1 MVLMSTYLGF
11 GQTTIFEEN
20 GGGDA
25 PTGWTFENN
34 VSSNNID
41 KGSYWLVEPGN
52 PSDQITTSSYDLS
65 SYTDATFSFK
75 FKSFGSNT
83 HNSAKIEVS
92 LDGGATYTQTIITNI
107 TTSSYLTVGPYSLDN
122 LSNQVVIKIANN
134 GTSGRGLRLQD
145 LKLVASGVSSTN
157 TQVQFTAAEASV
169 SEGIGTYNLEFAILN
184 EDTAATSFDVAL
196 TSGDASE
203 INNYSTQTITFPA
216 NSATNQTATITVT
229 DDTDFEPDDTLTF
242 TIQNVTG
249 GNSAEVGSQD
259 AFNLTITNNDAT
271 PPTTLPYNEDFT
283 SCDTAE
289 WTPFDES
296 ASKEWT
302 CTYGAYTMNGY
313 DYNNNDNDIDW
324 LISDFTI
331 DFSTYNNPIIDVTTK
346 EKYGNT
352 TNEAGEFELRYSTD
366 YSGSGDPTTAT
377 WTALTFNPNN
387 TSSGGDY
394 SASSITSVEAS
405 GITGVAYLAFVYNET
420 AGAEEWVI
428 ENVSIDNVTPKD
440 QDTEIY
446 ESTTPITATTLTAE
460 DNTTAATFVDVF
472 AFNIEDQGTS
482 DGLPT
487 NITTM
492 RFVPA
497 TNNTADWTDHL
508 QGITLHDD
516 NSNNYTPTTT
526 TIEDDEIVLTFSTP
540 IAIADATEVKFFLGV
555 YLNTTNITDGS
566 ILEFNI
572 PETASGFT
580 ADTAGS
586 GFASSLLLEDV
597 NSSQFTID
605 VEVTQLAFTQQPT
618 DTEIEAIMTPQVTVA
633 AVDTNG
639 NIDTDYNSDIT
650 ITSTGTLIGTSIVAN
665 AINGVATFAT
675 LIHTVIENG
684 LTLTANDDN
693 YAGPVTSNTF
703 NCNAIPSY
711 GWQITGENTEF
722 TIDFDNTILNVNN
735 GQFDASGFSP
745 TPSEGQLNSSAWAIS
760 GLQDGTLTFNG
771 DEESDNDFGK
781 GTSNGNVTSGGLYA
795 FETSTNNYSLGAQP
809 TTSDFTPGNI
819 FLKSQNKTGATVTSI
834 TLDYILYVNN
844 NENRATTFEVYYSND
859 NNTYTEIEDLTHT
872 STASDDD
879 NSWTAVQRSTT
890 ITGLNITNNTF
901 FYINWKNY
909 DASVSGSRDEFAI
922 DDIKINFNPILPVT
936 YTYNGTEWQPSTP
949 IGNATDI
956 DDIII
961 TSGDVTFNNDITAN
975 TITVNPGASLTINAS
990 TTTNTTTGLTLQSTA
1005 TSFASVIVD
1014 GTLTGTVNYQRF
1026 VNATANGNDLIA
1038 PPLVGQTWADFLTN
1052 NQSVLLSSGTTYGFA
1067 PFDKTAIP
1075 AQYVN
1080 YTDATVSALVN
1091 GLGYRTATAAGE
1103 TLTFTGTVAT
1113 APVVAPITTSGAGY
1127 EQWNLIG
1134 NPFPSYITLSEFL
1147 AENNAKFAT
1156 EEAGVYGYNGSD
1168 FTVYNLAYAQAN
1180 PGTRIAPGQ
1189 GFYVAA
1195 ATVAETVTFTN
1206 AMRAI
1211 GTEDDFINGR
1221 TNNTSISHLQL
1232 QLNTASNSTATE
1244 FYFTANASQ
1253 GLDHGYDAARFG
1265 NTIPEFALYSHL
1277 VQDNQ
1282 GRAMLVQ
1289 SLSDNDLTNV
1299 TIALGVNANQGEQ
1312 MTFSINASTIPETV
1326 QVYLE
1331 DNVTNTFTL
1340 LNTGDYTITPNETI
1354 NGTGRFFLRY
1364 ADSALN
1370 TVENELNGINV
1381 FAKSDTKTIE
1391 IRGLL
1396 AHKTTCTLYDI
1407 QGRAIKTE
1415 TLNTNTNAQA
1425 ITTNNLSAGVY
1436 IVKLTNNTQQ
1446 KTQKVII
1453 K

>member
-1 MVLMSTYLGF
+1 
-11 GQTTIFEEN
+11 
-20 GGGDA
+20 
-25 PTGWTFENN
+25 
-34 VSSNNID
+34 
-41 KGSYWLVEPGN
+41 
-52 PSDQITTSSYDLS
+52 
-65 SYTDATFSFK
+65 
-75 FKSFGSNT
+75 
-83 HNSAKIEVS
+83 
-92 LDGGATYTQTIITNI
+92 
-107 TTSSYLTVGPYSLDN
+107 
-122 LSNQVVIKIANN
+122 
-134 GTSGRGLRLQD
+134 
-145 LKLVASGVSSTN
+145 
-157 TQVQFTAAEASV
+157 
-169 SEGIGTYNLEFAILN
+169 
-184 EDTAATSFDVAL
+184 
-196 TSGDASE
+196 
-203 INNYSTQTITFPA
+203 
-216 NSATNQTATITVT
+216 
-229 DDTDFEPDDTLTF
+229 
-242 TIQNVTG
+242 
-249 GNSAEVGSQD
+249 
-259 AFNLTITNNDAT
+259 
-271 PPTTLPYNEDFT
+271 
-283 SCDTAE
+283 
-289 WTPFDES
+289 
-296 ASKEWT
+296 
-302 CTYGAYTMNGY
+302 MNGY
-313 DYNNNDNDIDW
+313 GNSNDIDW

-331 DFSTYNNPIIDVTTK
+331 DFSVHTNPIIDVTTK

-387 TSSGGDY
+387 TSSGGSY
-394 SASSITSVEAS
+394 SASSTTSVDAS
-405 GITGVAYLAFVYNET
+405 GITGIAYLAFVYDT
-420 AGAEEWVI
+420 AAGSGAEEWVI
-428 ENVSIDNVTPKD
+428 ENVSIDNVIAKD

-446 ESTTPITATTLTAE
+446 ESATPITATTLTAE
-460 DNTTAATFVDVF
+460 DNTTAATSKDVF

-487 NITTM
+487 HITTM

-508 QGITLHDD
+508 QGITLYDD
-516 NSNNYTPTTT
+516 SLNDYTPTTT

-540 IAIADATEVKFFLGV
+540 IVIADATAVEFFLGV

-586 GFASSLLLEDV
+586 GFASSLPSGEV

-605 VEVTQLAFTQQPT
+605 VEVAQLVFTQQPT

-633 AVDTNG
+633 AVDANG
-639 NIDTDYNSDIT
+639 NIDTDYDLDIT
-650 ITSTGTLIGTSIVAN
+650 ITSSGILTGTSIVAS
-665 AINGVATFAT
+665 ATNGVATFAT
-675 LIHTVIENG
+675 LIHTVVANG
-684 LTLTANDDN
+684 LTLTANDDD

-722 TIDFDNTILNVNN
+722 TIDFDNTVLNINN

-760 GLQDGTLTFNG
+760 GLSDGSLDFNATKTSG
-771 DEESDNDFGK
+771 DFTR
-781 GTSNGNVTSGGLYA
+781 GTSDGGVSSGGLYA

-809 TTSDFTPGNI
+809 TGSDFTPGNI
-819 FLKSQNKTGATVTSI
+819 FLKSQNKTGATVTTI
-834 TLDYILYVNN
+834 TVQYTLYVNN
-844 NENRATTFEVYYSND
+844 NEAKASFYKFKYSD
-859 NNTYTEIEDLTHT
+859 DDNTYIEIEDQAYT
-872 STASDDD
+872 STASADN
-879 NSWTAVQRSTT
+879 NSWTAIQRSTT
-890 ITGLNITNNTF
+890 ITDLNIANNAF
-901 FYINWKNY
+901 FYLNWNTD
-909 DASVSGSRDEFAI
+909 DASGSSSRDEFAI

-936 YTYNGTEWQPSTP
+936 YTYNGTDWLPSEPT
-949 IGNATDI
+949 GNATDI

-961 TSGDVTFNNDITAN
+961 TSGDVTFNNDISAN
-975 TITVNPGASLTINAS
+975 TITINPGASLTINTG
-990 TTTNTTTGLTLQSTA
+990 TTVNTTIGLTLQSTA

-1038 PPLVGQTWADFLTN
+1038 PPFVGQTWADFLTN
-1052 NQSVLLSSGTTYGFA
+1052 NQSVLLSSGSTYGFA

-1080 YTDATVSALVN
+1080 YTEATVSALVN

-1113 APVVAPITTSGAGY
+1113 APVAAPITTSGAGY

-1156 EEAGVYGYNGSD
+1156 EEAGIYGYNGSD

-1180 PGTRIAPGQ
+1180 PGTQIAPGQ

-1206 AMRAI
+1206 TMRTT
-1211 GTEDDFINGR
+1211 GTDDDFINGR
-1221 TNNTSISHLQL
+1221 TNNTSISYLQL
-1232 QLNTASNSTATE
+1232 QLSTASNATATE

-1299 TIALGVNANQGEQ
+1299 TVALGVNANQGEQ
-1312 MTFSINASTIPETV
+1312 ITFSINESTLPQTV

-1340 LNTGDYTITPNETI
+1340 LNTGDYTITPSESV

-1370 TVENELNGINV
+1370 TSQNELNSLNV
-1381 FAKSDTKTIE
+1381 FAQAETKTIE

-1407 QGRAIKTE
+1407 QGRAIKTVS
-1415 TLNTNTNAQA
+1415 LNTNTNTQA
-1425 ITTNNLSAGVY
+1425 IATNNLSTGVY
-1436 IVKLTNNTQQ
+1436 IVKLTNSTQQ

>member
-1 MVLMSTYLGF
+1 MKKFYLLLMVLMSTYLGF
-11 GQTTIFEEN
+11 GQTTIFENSCDNQTASDWSFSDTSQQSGYWKIDEVDGYVTSETFGAYSDLVLVTN
-20 GGGDA
+20 LRSYGGGSTANCLIEISTDNGA
-25 PTGWTFENN
+25 TWDGVSQSFTDLANTYINYTFNIGTLTGSTNKIRWLRNTGTKA
-34 VSSNNID
+34 VRVNNI
-41 KGSYWLVEPGN
+41 KLQG
-52 PSDQITTSSYDLS
+52 TLS
-65 SYTDATFSFK
+65 T
-75 FKSFGSNT
+75 
-83 HNSAKIEVS
+83 
-92 LDGGATYTQTIITNI
+92 
-107 TTSSYLTVGPYSLDN
+107 
-122 LSNQVVIKIANN
+122 
-134 GTSGRGLRLQD
+134 
-145 LKLVASGVSSTN
+145 TN

-184 EDTAATSFDVAL
+184 EDVAATNFEVAL
-196 TSGDASE
+196 TTGDASE

-259 AFNLTITNNDAT
+259 TFNLTITNNDAT

-283 SCDTAE
+283 DCGTAE

-302 CTYGAYTMNGY
+302 CTYGAYTMNGFG
-313 DYNNNDNDIDW
+313 NNDDIDW

-331 DFSTYNNPIIDVTTK
+331 DFSAYTNPIIDVTTK

-352 TNEAGEFELRYSTD
+352 TNEVGEFELRYSTD

-387 TSSGGDY
+387 TSSGGGY
-394 SASSITSVEAS
+394 SPSSITSVEAS
-405 GITGVAYLAFVYNET
+405 GITGVAYLAFVYDT
-420 AGAEEWVI
+420 AAGSGAEEWVI
-428 ENVSIDNVTPKD
+428 ENVSIDNVIAKD

-446 ESTTPITATTLTAE
+446 ESTTPITAITLTAE
-460 DNTTAATFVDVF
+460 DNTTVATSVDVF

-492 RFVPA
+492 RFVPG

-508 QGITLHDD
+508 QGITLYDD
-516 NSNNYTPTTT
+516 SLNDYTPTTT

-540 IAIADATEVKFFLGV
+540 IAIADATAVEFFLGV

-586 GFASSLLLEDV
+586 GFASSLPSGEV

-650 ITSTGTLIGTSIVAN
+650 ITSTGTLTGTSIVAN
-665 AINGVATFAT
+665 ATNGVATFAT

-684 LTLTANDDN
+684 LTLTANDG

-703 NCNAIPSY
+703 NSNAIVIVPSLIISEVADPDNNASNGRFVELY
-711 GWQITGENTEF
+711 NNGTT
-722 TIDFDNTILNVNN
+722 TIDLDAQNIYLVKQVNGNNINDITLTGTINPGEVYVISGSTSFNNTYGFDSNNNNNQVSGNGDDGYYLYFDGNYSSGTLLDAYGVIGEDGSGKDWVYENARAIRNNPKTTSPNATWTASEWTITDADDVDMTPGALENEFRYNNAAWMPRNGFDNAT
-735 GQFDASGFSP
+735 S
-745 TPSEGQLNSSAWAIS
+745 
-760 GLQDGTLTFNG
+760 G
-771 DEESDNDFGK
+771 DEVIIFSNINANDNLTAK
-781 GTSNGNVTSGGLYA
+781 
-795 FETSTNNYSLGAQP
+795 SLE
-809 TTSDFTPGNI
+809 I
-819 FLKSQNKTGATVTSI
+819 KTGATYTVTPG
-834 TLDYILYVNN
+834 N
-844 NENRATTFEVYYSND
+844 AM
-859 NNTYTEIEDLTHT
+859 
-872 STASDDD
+872 
-879 NSWTAVQRSTT
+879 T
-890 ITGLNITNNTF
+890 ITENIINN
-901 FYINWKNY
+901 
-909 DASVSGSRDEFAI
+909 
-922 DDIKINFNPILPVT
+922 
-936 YTYNGTEWQPSTP
+936 
-949 IGNATDI
+949 GN
-956 DDIII
+956 
-961 TSGDVTFNNDITAN
+961 
-975 TITVNPGASLTINAS
+975 
-990 TTTNTTTGLTLQSTA
+990 LTLQSTA

-1147 AENNAKFAT
+1147 TENNAKFAT
-1156 EEAGVYGYNGSD
+1156 EEAGIYGYNGSD

-1180 PGTRIAPGQ
+1180 PGTQIAPGQ

-1232 QLNTASNSTATE
+1232 QLNTASNATATE

-1340 LNTGDYTITPNETI
+1340 LNTGDYTITPSETI